1 MNAFTA
7 PNVKLNFRA
16 PDQSAPSEIRYA
28 IGKSEH
34 GMLLA
39 ARDEDGICA
48 IFIADRAEQLRE
60 EITTT
65 FPHSHVI
72 EESTGW
78 QREMA
83 QIIAVM
89 EGKSNELLEVNVG
102 GTPFQQ
108 KVWQAICTIPYG
120 STRTYGQMADQL
132 DMPNSARAVAGA
144 CAANVLAFA
153 IPCHRVVGSDG
164 SISGYRWGSE
174 RKKEILKQEARL

>member
-1 MNAFTA
+1 MDAFIA

-16 PDQSAPSEIRYA
+16 SEQPAPSEIRYA
-28 IGKSEH
+28 IGESKH

-39 ARDEDGICA
+39 ARDEGGICA

-60 EITTT
+60 EIATT

-89 EGKSNELLEVNVG
+89 EGTSSDRLEVHVG
-102 GTPFQQ
+102 GTSFQQ
-108 KVWQAICTIPYG
+108 KVWQAICAIPYG
-120 STRTYGQMADQL
+120 STRTYGQIAEQL

-164 SISGYRWGSE
+164 AISGYRWGSE